1 MNLQFKSLSTRKDID
16 LVPYIKDFLSKN
28 ENTTI
33 FIGSDSQ
40 NRKDKTT
47 YAAVI
52 VLHNPGKGGHVIYA
66 KDILP
71 RIQDRFT
78 RLWNE
83 VEYSI
88 IIAEHLTQNG
98 IQKPNFIDID
108 LNPDPKYK
116 SNQVL
121 RSALGYVESMGYT
134 PRCKPNA
141 MVASYVADALC
152 K

>member
-88 IIAEHLTQNG
+88 VIAEHLTQNG

-121 RSALGYVESMGYT
+121 RSAFGYVESMGYT